1 MTHPHKTLDIV
12 ALGEAMVEFN
22 QQPQEQAGD
31 APLYLQGFGG
41 DTSNAAIAAARAG
54 ARVAYLT
61 RLGQDRWGD
70 RLMDLWQR
78 ENVGTTAVQRDA
90 QAPTGLYFVSHD
102 AQGHHFS
109 YARAGSAASLMQ
121 PQDLVQDVLQGLVQ
135 DLTQGLT
142 QDLTQN
148 LTHWHGTIAHSQW
161 LHLSGISLAISASA
175 CDTAFAA
182 MAQAR
187 SSGTRVAFDSN
198 LRLSLWP
205 LARAQAC
212 TRQAVGLCDLFL
224 PSLEDMTALT
234 GLTQASDIIAWGHA
248 HGAAQVVL
256 KLGADGALASDG
268 KNQRRVPG
276 HAVSA
281 VDATGAGDCFAGNLL
296 TRLSAGDDL
305 WAATVYANAA
315 ASLSVQGFGAVAPLP
330 RMSEVLH
337 TLNKSNTP
345 STPTT
350 PNTPKT
356 PNTCNDIS
364 AKSAK
369 SAINSSAKGPAT

>member
-1 MTHPHKTLDIV
+1 MTHPTPSLHIV

-22 QQPQEQAGD
+22 QRPHEHADD

-54 ARVAYLT
+54 ASVAYLT
-61 RLGQDRWGD
+61 RLGTDLWGD

-78 ENVGTTAVQRDA
+78 ENVDTTAVLRER
-90 QAPTGLYFVSHD
+90 QAPTGIYFVSHD

-109 YARAGSAASLMQ
+109 YARAGSAASRMQ
-121 PQDLVQDVLQGLVQ
+121 PQDLS
-135 DLTQGLT
+135 
-142 QDLTQN
+142 
-148 LTHWHGTIAHSQW
+148 HWGDAIAQSRW

-182 MAQAR
+182 MQHAR
-187 SSGTRVAFDSN
+187 SVGTRVALDSN

-212 TRQAVGLCDLFL
+212 IRHAVSLCDLFL

-234 GLTQASDIIAWGHA
+234 GLSQAQDIIAWSHA
-248 HGAAQVVL
+248 RGAAQVVL

-268 KNQRRVPG
+268 QSQRQVPG
-276 HAVSA
+276 HAVQA

-296 TRLSAGDDL
+296 ARLAAGDDL
-305 WAATVYANAA
+305 WTATAYANAA

-330 RMSEVLH
+330 RRDDVLNV
-337 TLNKSNTP
+337 LNSASKGTP
-345 STPTT
+345 
-350 PNTPKT
+350 
-356 PNTCNDIS
+356 
-364 AKSAK
+364 A
-369 SAINSSAKGPAT
+369 